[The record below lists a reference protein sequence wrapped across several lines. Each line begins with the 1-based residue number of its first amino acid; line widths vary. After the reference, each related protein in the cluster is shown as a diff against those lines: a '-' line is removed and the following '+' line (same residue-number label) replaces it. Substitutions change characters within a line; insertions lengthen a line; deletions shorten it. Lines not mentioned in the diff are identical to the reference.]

1 MDFNLL
7 KNWGSYKIWFHA
19 KFADRGTNTQYSNQL
34 LYSATTIIPEV
45 ALALKFWHQEAYMVA
60 WEHMKQYFNPSQ
72 GAIAPHHAHYWSKL
86 GVLRH
91 IISKKFP
98 DCHFAAAQPLS
109 KSSGG
114 YANSTIG
121 TVSCCYRSA
130 FKSDIRLQLL
140 FRMLIIIP
148 SPLVREGI
156 RDIESMHWPLQ
167 LAVLDQ
173 K

>member
-1 MDFNLL
+1 M
-7 KNWGSYKIWFHA
+7 
-19 KFADRGTNTQYSNQL
+19 
-34 LYSATTIIPEV
+34 

-60 WEHMKQYFNPSQ
+60 WEHTKQYFNPSR

-114 YANSTIG
+114 YANSTIHTYRG
-121 TVSCCYRSA
+121 VVLCFTKLWCHFEFLNLEHCFVSC
-130 FKSDIRLQLL
+130 
-140 FRMLIIIP
+140 
-148 SPLVREGI
+148 VRESNRFLASQWEKRCRCASI
-156 RDIESMHWPLQ
+156 ASISLDLALSPSCRFSRDRLHNIAPDEKFLRFNIINDLQWPKLR
-167 LAVLDQ
+167 
-173 K
+173 